1 MVLITHLAI
10 RVVRLVSRS
19 LSDRGSPDYIMWSPN
34 HSSTSSSNSRISAS
48 VDPEPLMVFP
58 GSGGEE
64 RGWCARDEQHGIVST
79 QFCIP
84 RRSSCSSSASAFT
97 SCCSEKRGA
106 KYEWQRG
113 QDWKRKAACEARL
126 AAKQMMAR
134 STTSILRTSRL
145 RRIQF
150 DAMLTAGFPTRRI

>member
-97 SCCSEKRGA
+97 SCCCNSLNCCC
-106 KYEWQRG
+106 
-113 QDWKRKAACEARL
+113 DDEAR
-126 AAKQMMAR
+126 R
-134 STTSILRTSRL
+134 SGCSSCCCSVGGKSDCRCCCVPCPCFRSSEVL
-145 RRIQF
+145 RRLDRPQ
-150 DAMLTAGFPTRRI
+150 AATS